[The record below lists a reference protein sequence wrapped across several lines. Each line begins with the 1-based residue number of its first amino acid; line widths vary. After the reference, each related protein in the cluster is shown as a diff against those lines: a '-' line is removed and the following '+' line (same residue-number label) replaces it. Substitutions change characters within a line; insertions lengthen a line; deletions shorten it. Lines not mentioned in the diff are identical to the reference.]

1 MKSLFRVGSVFVG
14 ALLLAGANLNNAAA
28 QTISFSD
35 ARIGTVSAPWRC
47 GTTGRGTPHWSIV
60 NDTESGKTSRLLKQ
74 SGVADFPW
82 CVHQDT
88 RLQDGFV
95 ETRFKPLSGRTDQ
108 ASGVV
113 WRWKDKDNYYVARA
127 NALENN
133 VALYYTEAGERHT
146 IAYVDAPVATGQW
159 RTLRVEFSG
168 SQIRVLLDGKQYIEA
183 SDKHLTAAGPVGVWT
198 KADSVTLFES
208 LSFGLAGPS
217 RP

>member
-1 MKSLFRVGSVFVG
+1 MKSLFKVDSVLAA

-28 QTISFSD
+28 QSINFSE

-47 GTTGRGTPHWSIV
+47 GATGRGTPLWSIV
-60 NDTESGKTSRLLKQ
+60 EESGSGKTSRLLKQ
-74 SGVADFPW
+74 SGVADYPW
-82 CVHQDT
+82 CVHQNT
-88 RLQDGFV
+88 QLQDGFV

-108 ASGVV
+108 AGGVV

-133 VALYYTEAGERHT
+133 VALYYTVAGERYT
-146 IAYVDAPVATGQW
+146 IAYVDAPVPLGQW
-159 RTLRVEFSG
+159 HSLRVEFNASR
-168 SQIRVLLDGKQYIEA
+168 IRVLLDGKQYIET
-183 SDKHLTAAGPVGVWT
+183 SDTHLAAAGLVGVWT

-208 LSFGLAGPS
+208 LSSGLAGPS